1 MKFPLLFD
9 LLLFCSHH
17 ETQGQT
23 SNEKYIRGILRE
35 QTISWNKGDIDDFM
49 KGYWNNDSMLFLGKS
64 GPKYGYQTTLENYK
78 KNYPD
83 TTAMGKLRFD
93 ILQVKRLSALYYF
106 VVGKFYLQRTIG
118 DLEGHFT
125 LLFKKLNGKWVIV
138 ADHSS

>member
-1 MKFPLLFD
+1 MKFPLLFA
-9 LLLFCSHH
+9 LLLFCIHH
-17 ETQGQT
+17 ETQAQT
-23 SNEKYIRGILRE
+23 SDEKYIRGILRE
-35 QTISWNKGDIDDFM
+35 QAISWNKGDIDDFM

-106 VVGKFYLQRTIG
+106 VVGKFYLQRTIV